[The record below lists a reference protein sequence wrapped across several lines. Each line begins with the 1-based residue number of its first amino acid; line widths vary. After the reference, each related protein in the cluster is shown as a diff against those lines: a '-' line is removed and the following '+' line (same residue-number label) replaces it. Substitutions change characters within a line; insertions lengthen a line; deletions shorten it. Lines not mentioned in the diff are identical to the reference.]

1 MTFRVVFIFLR
12 CKAVLYSI
20 EIKASNMWLTLQNM
34 DSYSSTRRFLLGGL
48 TAVLK
53 LPGLV
58 ILHDVMLSMQD
69 RHISGMHNGYAVN

>member
-1 MTFRVVFIFLR
+1 
-12 CKAVLYSI
+12 
-20 EIKASNMWLTLQNM
+20 MWLTLQNM

-69 RHISGMHNGYAVN
+69 RHILGMHNGYAVN